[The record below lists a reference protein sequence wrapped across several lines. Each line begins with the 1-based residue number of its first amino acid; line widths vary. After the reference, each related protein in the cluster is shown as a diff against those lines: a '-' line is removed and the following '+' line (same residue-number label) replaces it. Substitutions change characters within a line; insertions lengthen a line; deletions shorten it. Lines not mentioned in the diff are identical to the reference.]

1 MGPVNRPPVRVPA
14 RWHPL
19 VLVSLALAFWVYHP
33 ITRFYFF
40 ADDFVH
46 LASIE
51 NDGMATFVLSP
62 FGGHNFLVRNLV
74 FLASWK
80 LFGLHASFYHW
91 TALLTHLLNVFL
103 LFGIL
108 RTLTRS
114 VPIACFGSALWGTT
128 PLAAGTIG
136 WYAMYGQALLTAIFL
151 VILDR
156 LVRLAAAGE
165 ALPARTACTWYLLL
179 LAGTT
184 CFGTGLGVAV
194 AFPVV
199 LFLLLPS
206 AWDRPLLRGAYLLLP
221 LATLAVYLTLRQIA
235 VRLGAFPIEDVRQQQ
250 VILSGLWAMPAIFG
264 HLVAYAVA
272 GTTLGLFFP
281 AVCPSPAPL
290 GGRRRPSSAG
300 TAYLLWRGRLES
312 APDGAG
318 DGGARSRGLPRRSPP
333 RPVGAGRRGCVE
345 CPRRACSR
353 DDAAT
358 VTWAPS
364 VGGRSLCGLMVCSQ
378 LARLPGRRPESRAGL
393 ALVAVLALV
402 ACGSVAR
409 QAANGRLTGCRR
421 LRGGRRRG
429 RWWRRSTSGGR
440 APRCA
445 WRTRNRLASLLI
457 GFLLADSRRVLPRSA
472 VPRSSSS

>member
-114 VPIACFGSALWGTT
+114 VPIACSGSALWGTT

-194 AFPVV
+194 AFPGI
-199 LFLLLPS
+199 LML
-206 AWDRPLLRGAYLLLP
+206 LLRG
-221 LATLAVYLTLRQIA
+221 R
-235 VRLGAFPIEDVRQQQ
+235 
-250 VILSGLWAMPAIFG
+250 
-264 HLVAYAVA
+264 
-272 GTTLGLFFP
+272 
-281 AVCPSPAPL
+281 
-290 GGRRRPSSAG
+290 
-300 TAYLLWRGRLES
+300 
-312 APDGAG
+312 
-318 DGGARSRGLPRRSPP
+318 
-333 RPVGAGRRGCVE
+333 
-345 CPRRACSR
+345 
-353 DDAAT
+353 
-358 VTWAPS
+358 
-364 VGGRSLCGLMVCSQ
+364 
-378 LARLPGRRPESRAGL
+378 
-393 ALVAVLALV
+393 
-402 ACGSVAR
+402 
-409 QAANGRLTGCRR
+409 
-421 LRGGRRRG
+421 
-429 RWWRRSTSGGR
+429 
-440 APRCA
+440 
-445 WRTRNRLASLLI
+445 
-457 GFLLADSRRVLPRSA
+457 
-472 VPRSSSS
+472 

>member
-136 WYAMYGQALLTAIFL
+136 WYAMYGQAL
-151 VILDR
+151 
-156 LVRLAAAGE
+156 
-165 ALPARTACTWYLLL
+165 
-179 LAGTT
+179 
-184 CFGTGLGVAV
+184 
-194 AFPVV
+194 
-199 LFLLLPS
+199 
-206 AWDRPLLRGAYLLLP
+206 
-221 LATLAVYLTLRQIA
+221 
-235 VRLGAFPIEDVRQQQ
+235 
-250 VILSGLWAMPAIFG
+250 
-264 HLVAYAVA
+264 
-272 GTTLGLFFP
+272 
-281 AVCPSPAPL
+281 
-290 GGRRRPSSAG
+290 
-300 TAYLLWRGRLES
+300 
-312 APDGAG
+312 PDS
-318 DGGARSRGLPRRSPP
+318 DLPRNP
-333 RPVGAGRRGCVE
+333 
-345 CPRRACSR
+345 
-353 DDAAT
+353 
-358 VTWAPS
+358 
-364 VGGRSLCGLMVCSQ
+364 
-378 LARLPGRRPESRAGL
+378 
-393 ALVAVLALV
+393 
-402 ACGSVAR
+402 
-409 QAANGRLTGCRR
+409 
-421 LRGGRRRG
+421 
-429 RWWRRSTSGGR
+429 
-440 APRCA
+440 
-445 WRTRNRLASLLI
+445 
-457 GFLLADSRRVLPRSA
+457 
-472 VPRSSSS
+472 